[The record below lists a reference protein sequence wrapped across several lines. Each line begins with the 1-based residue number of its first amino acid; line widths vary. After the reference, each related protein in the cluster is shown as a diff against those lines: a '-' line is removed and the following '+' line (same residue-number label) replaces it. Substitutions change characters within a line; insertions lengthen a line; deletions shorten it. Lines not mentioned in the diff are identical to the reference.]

1 MDNSQLQAD
10 AFAAYRAAHADR
22 RNLIIHSATQPI
34 FVAGFVTLC
43 IAPFAGHPGYAGL
56 GLTAMLVAIAFQGRG
71 HRLEHSAPAP
81 FKNGL
86 DFVRRLL
93 VEQLI
98 TFPRFVVSGG
108 LARALRAPHPR
119 ASSGVGPMSTPLGA
133 ARRARRP

>member
-1 MDNSQLQAD
+1 MDNSHSQTD
-10 AFAAYRAAHADR
+10 AFAAYRAVHADR

-34 FVAGFVTLC
+34 FVAGLVTLC
-43 IAPFAGHPGYAGL
+43 IAPFTGQPGYAAL
-56 GLTAMLVAIAFQGRG
+56 GLTAMLVALAFQGRG
-71 HRLEHSAPAP
+71 HRMERSAPAP

-108 LARALRAPHPR
+108 LARALRAPH
-119 ASSGVGPMSTPLGA
+119 
-133 ARRARRP
+133 AR